1 MKYHPLG
8 DGRYLMRLDPGDE
21 LIASL
26 RIFASE
32 EQLGFGYVTGLGST
46 ASAVMSWLDP
56 ETGEYVRRKFDEP
69 MEVANLTGT
78 ITVAADDGRPFVHV
92 HAVLAPQ
99 ELLAYGG
106 HVHEARTGAVME
118 LVLTTFEQKI
128 ERHSVPDKSF
138 PWMCMPDEPPHGEDT
153 PDGEAA
159 AGDARTR

>member
-26 RIFASE
+26 RVFASE
-32 EQLGFGYVTGLGST
+32 EEVGSGYITGLGST
-46 ASAVMSWLDP
+46 ASAIMSWLDP
-56 ETGEYVRRKFDEP
+56 ESGEYVRRKFDEP
-69 MEVANLTGT
+69 MEVGNLTGT

-99 ELLAYGG
+99 ELLAYSG

-118 LVLTTFEQKI
+118 IFLTTFEQKI

-138 PWMCMPDEPPHGEDT
+138 PWMCMPGETLGED
-153 PDGEAA
+153 ESSE
-159 AGDARTR
+159 GDAPTPGAGAG